1 MARPVLNRPRSTKME
16 TQDTFNDRL
25 ENIADKV
32 TVALDALIPPVAGPE
47 GQLLSAMR
55 YAALGNGKRIRP
67 FFVLECGRL
76 FDINERSLLRV
87 ASAVECIHAYSLIH
101 DDLPCMDDDDLR
113 RGRPSVHK
121 AYDEG
126 IAVLAGDA
134 LQSLAFEIISDEAT
148 HTGPKVRA
156 ELIHKLAVAS
166 GARGMAGGQAID
178 VSVKNNTLEMP
189 LIARMQRMK
198 TGALFQFS
206 AEAGAIMAGA
216 SSDAFAALSGF
227 AHDLGLAYQIADD
240 LLDVEGKASETGKAV
255 GKDAGQGKAS
265 FVLALGP
272 EQARGRARMLAGQA
286 KAHLDFFGKNA
297 SILRQSVDFVIE
309 RTG

>member
-1 MARPVLNRPRSTKME
+1 ME
-16 TQDTFNDRL
+16 TLEAFNERL
-25 ENIADKV
+25 ENVADKV

-113 RGRPSVHK
+113 RGRASVHK
-121 AYDEG
+121 AYSEG
-126 IAVLAGDA
+126 VAVLAGDA
-134 LQSLAFEIISDEAT
+134 LQALAFEIISDEDT
-148 HTGPKVRA
+148 HSGPKVRA
-156 ELIHKLAVAS
+156 ELIRKLAVAS
-166 GARGMAGGQAID
+166 GARGMVGGQAID
-178 VSVKNNTLEMP
+178 ISVTDNTLEMP

-206 AEAGAIMAGA
+206 AEAGAIMAQA
-216 SSDAFAALSGF
+216 SSEAFGALSGF

-240 LLDVEGKASETGKAV
+240 LLDVEGEASKTGKAV
-255 GKDAGQGKAS
+255 GKDADQGKAS

-272 EQARGRARMLAGQA
+272 EQARERARMLAAQA
-286 KAHLDFFGKNA
+286 KSHLDFFGQSA
-297 SILRQSVDFVIE
+297 SILRQSVDFVVE

>member
-1 MARPVLNRPRSTKME
+1 ME
-16 TQDTFNDRL
+16 AHETFSERL
-25 ENIADKV
+25 ENVADKV

-55 YAALGNGKRIRP
+55 YMALGNGKRIRP

-87 ASAVECIHAYSLIH
+87 ASAVECMHAYSLIH
-101 DDLPCMDDDDLR
+101 DDLPCMDDDDMR
-113 RGRPSVHK
+113 RGRASVHK
-121 AYDEG
+121 AYSEAL
-126 IAVLAGDA
+126 AVLAGDA
-134 LQSLAFEIISDEAT
+134 LQTLAFEILSNEDT

-156 ELIHKLAVAS
+156 ELVHRLALAS
-166 GARGMAGGQAID
+166 GAQGMAGGQAID
-178 VSVKNNTLEMP
+178 VSVTDNDLEVP

-206 AEAGAIMAGA
+206 AEAGAIMAQAG
-216 SSDAFAALSGF
+216 SDAFAALSGF

-240 LLDVEGKASETGKAV
+240 LLDVEGSESGTGKKV
-255 GKDAGQGKAS
+255 GKDADLGKAS

-272 EQARGRARMLAGQA
+272 EQARKRARMLAEQS
-286 KAHLDFFGKNA
+286 KRHLEFFGDNA
-297 SILRQSVDFVIE
+297 AILRQSVDFVIE
-309 RTG
+309 RTR

>member
-1 MARPVLNRPRSTKME
+1 MNRQE
-16 TQDTFNDRL
+16 TFSERL
-25 ENIADKV
+25 ENVADKA

-55 YAALGNGKRIRP
+55 YAALGDGKRLRP

-87 ASAVECIHAYSLIH
+87 AAAVECIHAYSLIH
-101 DDLPCMDDDDLR
+101 DDLPAMDDDDLR
-113 RGRPSVHK
+113 RGRASVHK
-121 AYDEG
+121 AYSEAL
-126 IAVLAGDA
+126 AVLAGDA
-134 LQSLAFEIISDEAT
+134 LQSLAFEILSHEDT
-148 HTGPKVRA
+148 HSGPKVRA
-156 ELIHKLAVAS
+156 ELIHRLAIAS
-166 GARGMAGGQAID
+166 GVRGMAGGQAID
-178 VSVKNNTLEMP
+178 ISVKDNTLEMP

-206 AEAGAIMAGA
+206 AEAGAVMAQA
-216 SSDAFAALSGF
+216 SQDAFSALGGF
-227 AHDLGLAYQIADD
+227 AHDLGLAYQITDD
-240 LLDVEGKASETGKAV
+240 LLDAEGEASETGKAV
-255 GKDAGQGKAS
+255 GKDGEQGKAS

-272 EQARGRARMLAGQA
+272 DQARERAKMLAEQA
-286 KAHLDFFGKNA
+286 KKHLEFFGQSA

>member
-1 MARPVLNRPRSTKME
+1 ME
-16 TQDTFNDRL
+16 SFSDRL
-25 ENIADKV
+25 ENVADKV

-47 GQLLSAMR
+47 SQLLSAMR

-87 ASAVECIHAYSLIH
+87 AAAVECIHAYSLIH

-121 AYDEG
+121 AYSEAL
-126 IAVLAGDA
+126 AVLSGDA
-134 LQSLAFEIISDEAT
+134 LQSLAFEILSEEDT
-148 HTGPKVRA
+148 HSSPKVRA
-156 ELIHKLAVAS
+156 ELIKRLAVAS

-178 VSVKNNTLEMP
+178 ISVEDNTLEMP

-206 AEAGAIMAGA
+206 AEAGAIMAQA
-216 SSDAFAALSGF
+216 SQDAFAALSGF

-240 LLDVEGKASETGKAV
+240 LLDVEGQAEQTGKAV
-255 GKDAGQGKAS
+255 GKDADQGKAS
-265 FVLALGP
+265 FVLVLGP
-272 EQARGRARMLAGQA
+272 EQARKRAHMLAEQA
-286 KAHLDFFGKNA
+286 KRHLDFFGRGA
-297 SILRQSVDFVIE
+297 SILRQSIDFVIE

>member
-1 MARPVLNRPRSTKME
+1 ME
-16 TQDTFNDRL
+16 AQDTFKERL
-25 ENIADKV
+25 ENVADKV

-47 GQLLSAMR
+47 SQLLSAMR
-55 YAALGNGKRIRP
+55 YAALGNGKRLRP

-101 DDLPCMDDDDLR
+101 DDLPAMDDDDLR
-113 RGRPSVHK
+113 RGRPTVHK
-121 AYDEG
+121 AYDEA

-134 LQSLAFEIISDEAT
+134 LQSLAFEIISDEET
-148 HTGPKVRA
+148 HAGPKVRNQ
-156 ELIHKLAVAS
+156 LIHKLAIAS

-178 VSVKNNTLEMP
+178 VSVKDNELEMP

-206 AEAGAIMAGA
+206 AEAGATMAQA
-216 SSDAFAALSGF
+216 STEAFAALSGF

-240 LLDVEGKASETGKAV
+240 LLDVEGEQSNTGKAV
-255 GKDAGQGKAS
+255 GKDAANGKAS
-265 FVLALGP
+265 FVLTLGP
-272 EQARGRARMLAGQA
+272 EQAKKRARLLAEQA
-286 KAHLDFFGKNA
+286 KSHLEFFGQSA
-297 SILRQSVDFVIE
+297 TILRQSIDFVIE